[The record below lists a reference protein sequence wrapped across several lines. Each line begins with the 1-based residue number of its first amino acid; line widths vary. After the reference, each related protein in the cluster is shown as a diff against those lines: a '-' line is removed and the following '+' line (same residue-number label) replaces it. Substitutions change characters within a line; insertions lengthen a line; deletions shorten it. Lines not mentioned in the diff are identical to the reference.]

1 MCLNGVKGMG
11 IKMKK
16 YLDVLR
22 NCALFYD
29 IADEDLVVMLACLG
43 AKCKSYRKN
52 ETVLEEGGPA
62 THLGIVLSGAAQ
74 IIRMD
79 YFGNRSILTQL
90 APSQIFGESFACAGA
105 KVMPVSVV
113 MTKTSDVMLMDVKR
127 ITHLCS
133 NACAFHSQIIFNLL
147 KLVAQK
153 NLVFTEK
160 IEITSKRTT
169 REKLMTYLLIQAK
182 QNQSPEFY
190 IPFDRQELADYLE
203 VERSGLSAEISKLRK
218 EGILECTRNFFAI
231 K

>member
-1 MCLNGVKGMG
+1 
-11 IKMKK
+11 MKK

-22 NCALFYD
+22 TCSLFHD
-29 IADEDLVVMLACLG
+29 ITDENLVAMLTCLG
-43 AKCKSYRKN
+43 AECKSCHKN
-52 ETVLEEGGPA
+52 EAVLEEGGPA

-90 APSQIFGESFACAGA
+90 APAQIFGESFACAGV

-113 MTKTSDVMLMDVKR
+113 MTKASEIMLIDVKR
-127 ITHLCS
+127 ITQLCS
-133 NACAFHSQIIFNLL
+133 NVCAFHSQIIFNLL
-147 KLVAQK
+147 KIVAQK

-169 REKLMTYLLIQAK
+169 REKLMAYLLIQSK
-182 QNQSPEFY
+182 QNQAPRFY

-218 EGILECTRNFFAI
+218 EGLLECTRNFFVI
-231 K
+231 R